1 MVGGLDGRLIGWLDI
16 WLNDLMVLC
25 WDGGMIGRLNGWM
38 IGWFDGRM
46 DGYLAWMVGYLVE

>member
-1 MVGGLDGRLIGWLDI
+1 MVGGLDRRLIGWLDI
-16 WLNDLMVLC
+16 WVNDVMVWC
-25 WDGGMIGRLNGWM
+25 EGGGMFGRLSGWM